1 MQLTDAVMNL
11 DDDVVLTLQ
20 DKAGNE
26 IARVQWKTRDVR
38 LDFLATGP
46 CCEGL
51 ILGESCPPR
60 EIAWADITEVLS
72 PDRQVEMVNLLVRVG
87 LENLGIREED
97 VKVKPIWRN

>member
-26 IARVQWKTRDVR
+26 IARVQWETRDVR

-51 ILGESCPPR
+51 ITGESCPPR
-60 EIAWADITEVLS
+60 MIARADITEVLS
-72 PDRQVEMVNLLVRVG
+72 PDRQVYMVNNLVRIG
-87 LENLGIREED
+87 LEQLGIREED
-97 VKVKPIWRN
+97 VKVKPVWRN